1 MFDYYNL
8 YDLILKIVTEQKK
21 KRSNERQDKIIK
33 ICYLLNKKRTV
44 AYMIKLK
51 S

>member
-21 KRSNERQDKIIK
+21 KKEVMRD
-33 ICYLLNKKRTV
+33 RT
-44 AYMIKLK
+44 KL
-51 S
+51 